1 MTGKSKPER
10 IFVFLILRN
19 IDFQKL
25 LLTFL

>member
-1 MTGKSKPER
+1 MTGKIKAGTD
-10 IFVFLILRN
+10 IGFLILRN

>member
-1 MTGKSKPER
+1 MTGKSKLER